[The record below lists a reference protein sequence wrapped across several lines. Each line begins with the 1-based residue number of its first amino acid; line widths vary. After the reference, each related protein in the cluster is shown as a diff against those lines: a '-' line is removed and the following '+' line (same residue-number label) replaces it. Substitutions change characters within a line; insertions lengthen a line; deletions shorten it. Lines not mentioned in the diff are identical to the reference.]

1 MQEEYGESFISFEYH
16 ITGAL
21 STAETAARGTWY
33 GVGGVPAVRIDGKV
47 AVDGAESCD
56 QTSGDYRARIEERLQ
71 ETEGTSP
78 VQIAGS
84 YIPGEDGVAIEAT
97 FELLDP
103 VAIPS
108 LHAMLILYENEVPY
122 GGKHWQHVVR
132 AIVDQPITLESPGDR
147 VTVSR
152 VIPVGDGWNA
162 AEIHA
167 VAFLQQTTGNRPV
180 IQAARLP
187 YGDFEFAI
195 LRRVASLP
203 SGNGQSVFD
212 ATVRNSGPQ
221 TDTISIGLDAGSFA
235 GWDATIDGAADR
247 PLNPGEESLVRV
259 RVRTDAVRA
268 VRGGTLRVASRASGR
283 ESSKRI
289 ELFNGGR
296 SLLVV
301 DDDGNR
307 ADESAVLEALAAN
320 GMLCDVWDSYH
331 AHGQDSPLIDE
342 IRDYEIVL
350 WHTGFDLGTYPL
362 DRFDIGAL
370 DQLMAGGNAL
380 CLTSQGFLNGISTQ
394 TDFVRDD
401 LGVASW
407 TLDTGYAHL
416 DGTLGDPIGDALSFD
431 LQFNGPFQSKGDDA
445 VPGASAVAVLTA
457 PNGSRAMLRNVAPN
471 GARAVFMP
479 VALNSV
485 PTEGW
490 DPNNMQTLVGRIV
503 RWLEEPMTADA
514 PLPVLASARPL
525 LFARP
530 NPACGETR
538 ISFEL
543 AESGPTRLE
552 LLDVT
557 GRRVDCLFDD
567 VLSSGRHEWSWNAT
581 GSGVRFLRLTTPAG
595 RRIVKLIVLDRGG
608 PP

>member
-1 MQEEYGESFISFEYH
+1 M
-16 ITGAL
+16 
-21 STAETAARGTWY
+21 
-33 GVGGVPAVRIDGKV
+33 
-47 AVDGAESCD
+47 
-56 QTSGDYRARIEERLQ
+56 
-71 ETEGTSP
+71 
-78 VQIAGS
+78 QIAGS
-84 YIPGEDGVAIEAT
+84 YIPGEDGVVIQAT

-103 VAIPS
+103 VAISS
-108 LHAMLILYENEVPY
+108 LHAMLILYENEIPY

-152 VIPVGDGWNA
+152 VVPTDDAWNG

-167 VAFLQQTTGNRPV
+167 VAFLQQTAGNRPV

-187 YGDFEFAI
+187 YGDFEFTLA
-195 LRRVASLP
+195 RTVASLP
-203 SGNGQSVFD
+203 SGNGESVFD
-212 ATVRNSGPQ
+212 ATVRNTGPQ

-235 GWDATIDGAADR
+235 GWDAMVDGAADL
-247 PLNPGEESLVRV
+247 PLDPGGESLVRV
-259 RVRTDAVRA
+259 RVRTDAALA
-268 VRGGTLRVASRASGR
+268 VRGGTIRVASRASGR
-283 ESSKRI
+283 EASERI

-307 ADESAVLEALAAN
+307 ADEAAVLEALAAN
-320 GMLCDVWDSYH
+320 GLIYDVWDSYH
-331 AHGQDSPLIDE
+331 AHGQDSPLIEE
-342 IRDYEIVL
+342 IRDYEVVL

-362 DRFDIGAL
+362 DRFDIVAL
-370 DQLMAGGNAL
+370 DQLMAGGSAL
-380 CLTSQGFLNGISTQ
+380 CLTSQGFLNGISAQ
-394 TDFVRDD
+394 SDFVRDD
-401 LGVASW
+401 LGVTSW

-416 DGTLGDPIGDALSFD
+416 DGTPGDPIGDAVSLD

-485 PTEGW
+485 PTEGP
-490 DPNNMQTLVGRIV
+490 DPNNLRTLVGRIV
-503 RWLEEPMTADA
+503 HWLEEPMTADA
-514 PLPVLASARPL
+514 SLPVVAPTRPL
-525 LFARP
+525 LIARP

-543 AESGPTRLE
+543 AESGPVRLD
-552 LLDVT
+552 LCDVA
-557 GRRVDCLFDD
+557 GRKVDCLIDGVFPG
-567 VLSSGRHEWSWNAT
+567 GRHEWSWNAT
-581 GSGVRFLRLTTPAG
+581 GSGIRFLRLTTPTG
-595 RRIVKLIVLDRGG
+595 RGIVKLIVLDRGG
-608 PP
+608 TP